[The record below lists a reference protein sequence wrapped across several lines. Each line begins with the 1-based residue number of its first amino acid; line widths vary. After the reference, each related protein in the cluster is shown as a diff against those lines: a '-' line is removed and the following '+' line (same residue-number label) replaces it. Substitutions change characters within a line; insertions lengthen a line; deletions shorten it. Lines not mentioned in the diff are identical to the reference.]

1 MSEHSS
7 LGPGQCGA
15 DREVFERVW
24 RRVMPE
30 DRPDCPF
37 TLYSEEEGEKPA
49 AVPAM
54 ERQKGA
60 PVPAPA
66 QPAEER
72 QTGLVPVPAEQPG
85 DGAALQEFIAD
96 ELADWRTYRALARMI
111 PGGNGR
117 ALMGVAADERRHAGR
132 LSAVYFL
139 LSGVRFW
146 PPAAPELPAGGWMAA
161 LRGRYW
167 AERKGAE
174 AYRAAAGR
182 TGDSALRELYLDL
195 AGDEEAHAGVIRGIL
210 EGL

>member
-1 MSEHSS
+1 MSEQNN

-37 TLYSEEEGEKPA
+37 TLYSEEEMEQA
-49 AVPAM
+49 AV
-54 ERQKGA
+54 
-60 PVPAPA
+60 
-66 QPAEER
+66 QPAEEKR
-72 QTGLVPVPAEQPG
+72 TELVPIPAEQSGG
-85 DGAALQEFIAD
+85 DGAVLQAFIAD
-96 ELADWRTYRALARMI
+96 ELSDWRTYQTLARRI

-132 LSAVYFL
+132 LSAAYFL
-139 LSGVRFW
+139 LSGVKFW
-146 PPAAPELPAGGWMAA
+146 PPAELELTKEGWMAL
-161 LRGRYW
+161 LRRRYW

-174 AYRAAAGR
+174 AYRTAAGY
-182 TGDSALRELYLDL
+182 TGDSALRELYLEL

-210 EGL
+210 ERM

>member
-37 TLYSEEEGEKPA
+37 TLYSEEETEQMPI
-49 AVPAM
+49 
-54 ERQKGA
+54 
-60 PVPAPA
+60 

-72 QTGLVPVPAEQPG
+72 KTELVPVPAEQSGG
-85 DGAALQEFIAD
+85 DGAVLQAFIAD
-96 ELADWRTYRALARMI
+96 ELSDWRTYQTLARRI

-132 LSAVYFL
+132 LSAAYFL
-139 LSGVRFW
+139 LSGVKFW
-146 PPAAPELPAGGWMAA
+146 PPAELELTKEGWMAL
-161 LRGRYW
+161 LRRRYW

-174 AYRAAAGR
+174 AYRTAAGR
-182 TGDSALRELYLDL
+182 TGDSALRELYLEL
-195 AGDEEAHAGVIRGIL
+195 AGDEEAHAGVIRGIRPR
-210 EGL
+210 GGWR

>member
-1 MSEHSS
+1 MSENSS

-37 TLYSEEEGEKPA
+37 TLYSEEEQA
-49 AVPAM
+49 AV
-54 ERQKGA
+54 R
-60 PVPAPA
+60 
-66 QPAEER
+66 PAEER
-72 QTGLVPVPAEQPG
+72 KADLVPVPAEQSGG
-85 DGAALQEFIAD
+85 DGAVLQAFIAD
-96 ELADWRTYRALARMI
+96 ELSDWRTYQTLARRI

-132 LSAVYFL
+132 LSAAYFL
-139 LSGVRFW
+139 LSGVKFW
-146 PPAAPELPAGGWMAA
+146 PPAEPELPGGGCMAA
-161 LRGRYW
+161 LRARYW

-182 TGDSALRELYLDL
+182 TGDSALRELYLEL
-195 AGDEEAHAGVIRGIL
+195 AGDEEAHAGLIRSIL
-210 EGL
+210 ERL

>member
-1 MSEHSS
+1 MSENSS

-37 TLYSEEEGEKPA
+37 TLYSEEEQV
-49 AVPAM
+49 AV
-54 ERQKGA
+54 R
-60 PVPAPA
+60 
-66 QPAEER
+66 PAEER
-72 QTGLVPVPAEQPG
+72 KADLVPVPAEQSGG
-85 DGAALQEFIAD
+85 DGAVLQAFIAD
-96 ELADWRTYRALARMI
+96 ELSDWRTYQTLARRI

-132 LSAVYFL
+132 LSAAYFL
-139 LSGVRFW
+139 LSGVKFW
-146 PPAAPELPAGGWMAA
+146 PPAEPELPGGGCMAA
-161 LRGRYW
+161 LRARYW

-182 TGDSALRELYLDL
+182 TGDSALRTLYLDL

-210 EGL
+210 ERL

>member
-1 MSEHSS
+1 MSEQNN

-37 TLYSEEEGEKPA
+37 TLYSEEETEQMPI
-49 AVPAM
+49 
-54 ERQKGA
+54 
-60 PVPAPA
+60 

-72 QTGLVPVPAEQPG
+72 KTELVPVPAEQSGG
-85 DGAALQEFIAD
+85 DGAVLQAFIAD
-96 ELADWRTYRALARMI
+96 ELSDWRTYQTLARRI

-132 LSAVYFL
+132 LSAAYFL
-139 LSGVRFW
+139 LSGVKFW
-146 PPAAPELPAGGWMAA
+146 PPAELELTKEGWMAL
-161 LRGRYW
+161 LRRRYW

-174 AYRAAAGR
+174 AYRTAAGR
-182 TGDSALRELYLDL
+182 TGDSALRELYLEL

-210 EGL
+210 ERM

>member
-1 MSEHSS
+1 MSEQNN

-37 TLYSEEEGEKPA
+37 TLYSEEETEQA
-49 AVPAM
+49 AV
-54 ERQKGA
+54 
-60 PVPAPA
+60 
-66 QPAEER
+66 QPAEEKR
-72 QTGLVPVPAEQPG
+72 AELVPVPAERSGG
-85 DGAALQEFIAD
+85 DGAVLQAFIAD
-96 ELADWRTYRALARMI
+96 ELSDWRTYQTLARRI

-132 LSAVYFL
+132 LSAAYFL
-139 LSGVRFW
+139 LSGVKFW
-146 PPAAPELPAGGWMAA
+146 PPAEPELTKEGWMAL
-161 LRGRYW
+161 LRRRYW

-174 AYRAAAGR
+174 AYRTAAGR
-182 TGDSALRELYLDL
+182 TGDSALRELYLEL

-210 EGL
+210 ERM

>member
-1 MSEHSS
+1 MSEQNN

-37 TLYSEEEGEKPA
+37 TLYLEETEH
-49 AVPAM
+49 
-54 ERQKGA
+54 A
-60 PVPAPA
+60 PVRPT
-66 QPAEER
+66 EEKR
-72 QTGLVPVPAEQPG
+72 TELVPVPAEQSGG
-85 DGAALQEFIAD
+85 DGAVLQAFIAD
-96 ELADWRTYRALARMI
+96 ELSDWRTYQTLARRI

-132 LSAVYFL
+132 LSAAYFL
-139 LSGVRFW
+139 LSGVKFW
-146 PPAAPELPAGGWMAA
+146 PPAEPELPKEGWMAI
-161 LRGRYW
+161 LRRRYW

-174 AYRAAAGR
+174 AYRTAAGR
-182 TGDSALRELYLDL
+182 TGDSALRELYLEL

-210 EGL
+210 ERM

>member
-1 MSEHSS
+1 MSEQNN

-37 TLYSEEEGEKPA
+37 TLYSEEEQV
-49 AVPAM
+49 AV
-54 ERQKGA
+54 
-60 PVPAPA
+60 

-72 QTGLVPVPAEQPG
+72 KAELVPVPAEQSGG
-85 DGAALQEFIAD
+85 DGAVLQAFIAD
-96 ELADWRTYRALARMI
+96 ELSDWRTYQTLARRI

-132 LSAVYFL
+132 LSAAYFL
-139 LSGVRFW
+139 LSGVKFW
-146 PPAAPELPAGGWMAA
+146 PPAEPELPKEGWMAI
-161 LRGRYW
+161 LRRRYW

-174 AYRAAAGR
+174 AYRTAAGR
-182 TGDSALRELYLDL
+182 TGDSALRELYLEL

-210 EGL
+210 ERL

>member
-1 MSEHSS
+1 MSEQNN

-37 TLYSEEEGEKPA
+37 TLYSAEEMEQA
-49 AVPAM
+49 AV
-54 ERQKGA
+54 
-60 PVPAPA
+60 
-66 QPAEER
+66 QPAEEKR
-72 QTGLVPVPAEQPG
+72 TELVPVPAEQSGG
-85 DGAALQEFIAD
+85 DGAVLQAFIAD
-96 ELADWRTYRALARMI
+96 ELSDWRTYQTLARRI

-132 LSAVYFL
+132 LSAAYFL
-139 LSGVRFW
+139 LSGVKFW
-146 PPAAPELPAGGWMAA
+146 PPAELELTKEGWMAL
-161 LRGRYW
+161 LRRRYW

-174 AYRAAAGR
+174 AYRTAAGR
-182 TGDSALRELYLDL
+182 TGDSALRELYLEL

-210 EGL
+210 ERM

>member
-1 MSEHSS
+1 MSEQNN

-37 TLYSEEEGEKPA
+37 TLYSEEETEH
-49 AVPAM
+49 
-54 ERQKGA
+54 A
-60 PVPAPA
+60 PVRPT
-66 QPAEER
+66 EEKR
-72 QTGLVPVPAEQPG
+72 TELVPVPAEQSGG
-85 DGAALQEFIAD
+85 DGAVLQAFIAD
-96 ELADWRTYRALARMI
+96 ELSDWRTYQTLARRI

-132 LSAVYFL
+132 LSAAYFL
-139 LSGVRFW
+139 LSGVKFW
-146 PPAAPELPAGGWMAA
+146 PPAEPELPKEGWMAI
-161 LRGRYW
+161 LRRRYW

-174 AYRAAAGR
+174 AYRTAAGR
-182 TGDSALRELYLDL
+182 TGDSALRELYLEL

-210 EGL
+210 ERM

>member
-1 MSEHSS
+1 MSEQNN

-37 TLYSEEEGEKPA
+37 TLYSEEETEH
-49 AVPAM
+49 
-54 ERQKGA
+54 A
-60 PVPAPA
+60 PV
-66 QPAEER
+66 QPTEEKR
-72 QTGLVPVPAEQPG
+72 TELVPVPAEQSGG
-85 DGAALQEFIAD
+85 DGAVLQAFIAD
-96 ELADWRTYRALARMI
+96 ELSDWRTYQTLARRI

-132 LSAVYFL
+132 LSAAYFL
-139 LSGVRFW
+139 LSGVKFW
-146 PPAAPELPAGGWMAA
+146 PPAEPELTKEGWMAL
-161 LRGRYW
+161 LRRRYW

-174 AYRAAAGR
+174 AYRTAAGR
-182 TGDSALRELYLDL
+182 TGDSALRELYLEL

-210 EGL
+210 ERM

>member
-1 MSEHSS
+1 MSEQNN

-37 TLYSEEEGEKPA
+37 TLYSEETEH
-49 AVPAM
+49 
-54 ERQKGA
+54 A
-60 PVPAPA
+60 PVRPT
-66 QPAEER
+66 EEKR
-72 QTGLVPVPAEQPG
+72 TELVPVPAEQSGG
-85 DGAALQEFIAD
+85 DGAVLQAFIAD
-96 ELADWRTYRALARMI
+96 ELSDWRTYQALARRI

-132 LSAVYFL
+132 LSAAYFL
-139 LSGVRFW
+139 LSGVKFW
-146 PPAAPELPAGGWMAA
+146 PPAEPELTKEGWMAL
-161 LRGRYW
+161 LRRRYW

-174 AYRAAAGR
+174 AYRTAAGR
-182 TGDSALRELYLDL
+182 TGDSALRELYLEL

-210 EGL
+210 ERM

>member
-1 MSEHSS
+1 MSEQNN

-37 TLYSEEEGEKPA
+37 TLYSEEETEHAP
-49 AVPAM
+49 VQTM
-54 ERQKGA
+54 EGQKGT
-60 PVPAPA
+60 PVPVSV

-72 QTGLVPVPAEQPG
+72 KTELVPVPAEQSGG
-85 DGAALQEFIAD
+85 DGAVLQAFIAD
-96 ELADWRTYRALARMI
+96 ELSDWRTYQTLARRI

-132 LSAVYFL
+132 LSAAYFL
-139 LSGVRFW
+139 LSGVKFW
-146 PPAAPELPAGGWMAA
+146 PPAEPELTKEGWMAL
-161 LRGRYW
+161 LRRRYW

-174 AYRAAAGR
+174 AYRTAAGR
-182 TGDSALRELYLDL
+182 TGDSALRELYLEL

-210 EGL
+210 ERM

>member
-37 TLYSEEEGEKPA
+37 TLYSEEEQV
-49 AVPAM
+49 AV
-54 ERQKGA
+54 
-60 PVPAPA
+60 

-72 QTGLVPVPAEQPG
+72 KAELVPVPAEQSGG
-85 DGAALQEFIAD
+85 DGAVLQAFIAD
-96 ELADWRTYRALARMI
+96 ELSDWRTYQTLARRI

-117 ALMGVAADERRHAGR
+117 ALMGGAADERRHAGR
-132 LSAVYFL
+132 LSAAYFL
-139 LSGVRFW
+139 LSGVKFW
-146 PPAAPELPAGGWMAA
+146 PPAESELPREGWMAI
-161 LRGRYW
+161 LRRRYW

-174 AYRAAAGR
+174 AYRTAAGR
-182 TGDSALRELYLDL
+182 TGDSTLRELYLEL

-210 EGL
+210 ERL

>member
-1 MSEHSS
+1 MSEQNN

-37 TLYSEEEGEKPA
+37 TLYSEEETEH
-49 AVPAM
+49 
-54 ERQKGA
+54 A
-60 PVPAPA
+60 PVRPT
-66 QPAEER
+66 EEKR
-72 QTGLVPVPAEQPG
+72 TELVPVPAEQSGG
-85 DGAALQEFIAD
+85 DGAVLQAFIAD
-96 ELADWRTYRALARMI
+96 ELSDWRTYQTLARRI

-132 LSAVYFL
+132 LSAAYFL
-139 LSGVRFW
+139 LSGVKFW
-146 PPAAPELPAGGWMAA
+146 PPAEPELTKEGWMAI
-161 LRGRYW
+161 LRRRYW

-174 AYRAAAGR
+174 AYRTAAGR
-182 TGDSALRELYLDL
+182 TGDSALRELYLEL

-210 EGL
+210 ERM

>member
-1 MSEHSS
+1 MSEHSN

-37 TLYSEEEGEKPA
+37 TLYSEEGEKHA

-54 ERQKGA
+54 EGQKGA

-72 QTGLVPVPAEQPG
+72 KTGLVPVPAEQSGG
-85 DGAALQEFIAD
+85 DGAVLQEFIAD
-96 ELADWRTYRALARMI
+96 ELSDWRTYQALARRL
-111 PGGNGR
+111 PGGSGR
-117 ALMGVAADERRHAGR
+117 TLMGVAADERRHAGR
-132 LSAVYFL
+132 LSAAYFL

-146 PPAAPELPAGGWMAA
+146 PPVEPELPAGGWMAA
-161 LRGRYW
+161 LRARYW
-167 AERKGAE
+167 AERRGAE

-182 TGDSALRELYLDL
+182 TGDSALRTLYLDL
-195 AGDEEAHAGVIRGIL
+195 AGDEEAHAGLIRGIL
-210 EGL
+210 ERL

>member
-1 MSEHSS
+1 MSEQNN

-37 TLYSEEEGEKPA
+37 TLYSEEEQV
-49 AVPAM
+49 AV
-54 ERQKGA
+54 
-60 PVPAPA
+60 

-72 QTGLVPVPAEQPG
+72 KAELVPVPAEQSGG
-85 DGAALQEFIAD
+85 DGAVLQAFIAD
-96 ELADWRTYRALARMI
+96 ELSDWRTYQTLARRI

-132 LSAVYFL
+132 LSAAYFL
-139 LSGVRFW
+139 LSGVKFW
-146 PPAAPELPAGGWMAA
+146 PPAESELPREGWMAI
-161 LRGRYW
+161 LRRRYW

-174 AYRAAAGR
+174 AYRTAAGR
-182 TGDSALRELYLDL
+182 TGDSTLRELYLEL

-210 EGL
+210 ERL

>member
-1 MSEHSS
+1 MSEQNN

-37 TLYSEEEGEKPA
+37 TLYSEEETEH
-49 AVPAM
+49 
-54 ERQKGA
+54 A
-60 PVPAPA
+60 PVRPT
-66 QPAEER
+66 EEKR
-72 QTGLVPVPAEQPG
+72 TELVPVPAEQSGG
-85 DGAALQEFIAD
+85 DGAVLQAFIAD
-96 ELADWRTYRALARMI
+96 ELSDWRTYQTLARRI

-132 LSAVYFL
+132 LSAAYFL
-139 LSGVRFW
+139 LSGVKFW
-146 PPAAPELPAGGWMAA
+146 PPAELELTKEGWMAL
-161 LRGRYW
+161 LRRRYW

-174 AYRAAAGR
+174 AYRTAAGR
-182 TGDSALRELYLDL
+182 TGDSALRELYLEL

-210 EGL
+210 ERM

>member
-1 MSEHSS
+1 MSENSS

-37 TLYSEEEGEKPA
+37 TLYSEEEQA
-49 AVPAM
+49 AV
-54 ERQKGA
+54 R
-60 PVPAPA
+60 
-66 QPAEER
+66 PAEER
-72 QTGLVPVPAEQPG
+72 KADLVPVPAEQSGG
-85 DGAALQEFIAD
+85 DGAVLQAFIAD
-96 ELADWRTYRALARMI
+96 ELSDWRTYQTLARRI

-132 LSAVYFL
+132 LSAAYFL
-139 LSGVRFW
+139 LSGVKFW
-146 PPAAPELPAGGWMAA
+146 PPAEPELPGGGCMAA
-161 LRGRYW
+161 LRARYW

-182 TGDSALRELYLDL
+182 TGDSALRTLYLDL

-210 EGL
+210 ERL

>member
-1 MSEHSS
+1 MSEQNN

-37 TLYSEEEGEKPA
+37 TLYSEEEQV
-49 AVPAM
+49 AV
-54 ERQKGA
+54 
-60 PVPAPA
+60 

-72 QTGLVPVPAEQPG
+72 KAELVPVPAEQSGG
-85 DGAALQEFIAD
+85 DGAVLQAFIAD
-96 ELADWRTYRALARMI
+96 ELSDWRTYQILARRI
-111 PGGNGR
+111 PGGKGR

-132 LSAVYFL
+132 LSAAYFL
-139 LSGVRFW
+139 LSGVKFW
-146 PPAAPELPAGGWMAA
+146 PPAEPELPREGWMAI
-161 LRGRYW
+161 LRRRYW

-174 AYRAAAGR
+174 AYRTAAGR
-182 TGDSALRELYLDL
+182 TGDSTLRELYLEL

-210 EGL
+210 ERL

>member
-1 MSEHSS
+1 MSENSS

-37 TLYSEEEGEKPA
+37 TLYSEEEQA
-49 AVPAM
+49 AV
-54 ERQKGA
+54 R
-60 PVPAPA
+60 
-66 QPAEER
+66 PAEER
-72 QTGLVPVPAEQPG
+72 KAELVPVPAEQSGG
-85 DGAALQEFIAD
+85 DGAVLQAFIAD
-96 ELADWRTYRALARMI
+96 ELSDWRTYQTLARRI

-132 LSAVYFL
+132 LSAAYFL
-139 LSGVRFW
+139 LSGVKFW
-146 PPAAPELPAGGWMAA
+146 PPAEPELPKEGWMAI
-161 LRGRYW
+161 LRRRYW

-174 AYRAAAGR
+174 AYRTAAGR
-182 TGDSALRELYLDL
+182 TGDSALRELYLEL

-210 EGL
+210 ERM

>member
-1 MSEHSS
+1 MSEQNN

-37 TLYSEEEGEKPA
+37 TLYSEEETEH
-49 AVPAM
+49 
-54 ERQKGA
+54 A
-60 PVPAPA
+60 PVRPT
-66 QPAEER
+66 EGKR
-72 QTGLVPVPAEQPG
+72 TGLLPVPAEQSGG
-85 DGAALQEFIAD
+85 DGAVLQAFIAD
-96 ELADWRTYRALARMI
+96 ELSDWRTYQTLARRI

-132 LSAVYFL
+132 LSAAYFL
-139 LSGVRFW
+139 LSGVKFW
-146 PPAAPELPAGGWMAA
+146 PPAEPELTKEGWMAI
-161 LRGRYW
+161 LRRRYW

-174 AYRAAAGR
+174 AYRTAAGR
-182 TGDSALRELYLDL
+182 TGDSALRELYLEL

-210 EGL
+210 ERM

>member
-37 TLYSEEEGEKPA
+37 TLYSEEETA
-49 AVPAM
+49 
-54 ERQKGA
+54 QA
-60 PVPAPA
+60 PV
-66 QPAEER
+66 QPAEEKR
-72 QTGLVPVPAEQPG
+72 TELVPVPAEQSGG
-85 DGAALQEFIAD
+85 DGAVLQAFIAD
-96 ELADWRTYRALARMI
+96 ELSDWRTYQTLARRI

-132 LSAVYFL
+132 LSAAYFL
-139 LSGVRFW
+139 LSGVKFW
-146 PPAAPELPAGGWMAA
+146 PPAEPELPREGWMAI
-161 LRGRYW
+161 LRRRYW

-174 AYRAAAGR
+174 AYRTAAGR
-182 TGDSALRELYLDL
+182 TGDSTLRELYLEL

-210 EGL
+210 ERL

>member
-37 TLYSEEEGEKPA
+37 TLYSEEEQV
-49 AVPAM
+49 AV
-54 ERQKGA
+54 
-60 PVPAPA
+60 

-72 QTGLVPVPAEQPG
+72 KAELVPVPAEQSGG
-85 DGAALQEFIAD
+85 DGAVLQAFIAD
-96 ELADWRTYRALARMI
+96 ELSDWRTYQTLARRI

-132 LSAVYFL
+132 LSAAYFL
-139 LSGVRFW
+139 LSGVKFW
-146 PPAAPELPAGGWMAA
+146 PPAESELPREGWMAI
-161 LRGRYW
+161 LRRRYW

-174 AYRAAAGR
+174 AYRTAAGR
-182 TGDSALRELYLDL
+182 TGDSTLRELYLEL

-210 EGL
+210 ERL

>member
-1 MSEHSS
+1 MSENSS

-37 TLYSEEEGEKPA
+37 TLYSEEEQA
-49 AVPAM
+49 AV
-54 ERQKGA
+54 R
-60 PVPAPA
+60 
-66 QPAEER
+66 PAEER
-72 QTGLVPVPAEQPG
+72 KAELVPVPAEQSGG
-85 DGAALQEFIAD
+85 DGAVLQAFIAD
-96 ELADWRTYRALARMI
+96 ELSDWRTYQTLARRI

-132 LSAVYFL
+132 LSAAYFL
-139 LSGVRFW
+139 LSGVKFW
-146 PPAAPELPAGGWMAA
+146 PPAEPELPKEGWMAI
-161 LRGRYW
+161 LRRRYW

-174 AYRAAAGR
+174 AYRTAAGR
-182 TGDSALRELYLDL
+182 TGDSALRELYLEL

-210 EGL
+210 ERL